1 MIITQDMVGKS
12 VGLFTAV
19 EVKTPTGRV
28 SKDQKNFIDTV
39 IRLGGLAGV
48 ARHEDDLSK
57 IIDPYQ

>member
-48 ARHEDDLSK
+48 ARHENDLSK
-57 IIDPYQ
+57 IIDPHQ